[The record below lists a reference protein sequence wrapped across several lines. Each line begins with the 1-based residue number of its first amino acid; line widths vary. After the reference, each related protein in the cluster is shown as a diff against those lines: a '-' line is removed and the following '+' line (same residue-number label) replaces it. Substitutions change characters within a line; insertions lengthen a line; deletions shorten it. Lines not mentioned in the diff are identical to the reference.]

1 MRAVAE
7 AVLAPARPVVPWRR
21 LFWFG
26 VLLIALAFAYLPA
39 VQPSQWLLEVP
50 RESLVPVQ
58 AWISAAMKW
67 LIETATF
74 GLFTFSEATRVLAFL
89 LDQPLS
95 LATALFVRGFTQ
107 GEGSAAVE
115 LFPPLPWLAA
125 LIAACAI
132 AWHAGGIRLAALAAG
147 AVGYLVVFGQWQSAM
162 VTFASIVIA
171 VPFGVAGGLL
181 LGIAAHRSPRFHKVL
196 IPILDAMQ
204 TVPIFAYLL
213 PILFLFG
220 FGPVAALIATII
232 YALPP
237 MSRVTL
243 LALSAVPAELVEAG
257 RMSGCT
263 PRQLITRV
271 MIPASRAPL
280 MTGVNQVI
288 MLSLNM
294 VIIASMIGA
303 GGLGYDVLAS
313 LRQLDIGGGLEAG
326 TAIVVLAIMLDRIS
340 QAYAQRAMEVR
351 RGREGSRGR
360 SRVWL
365 IGHLLRRNKESSVP
379 ADVQMTNK
387 PYPAPARQLAPAAL
401 VAVVLALWVAALG
414 VEPLRHYPEGWTL
427 STGEFWDKLVE
438 WLNVNFFDTFEAIK
452 TAILLNFM
460 IPVKRFLLAQPWL
473 FVVLCLVVA
482 AFWVAGTRR
491 AIIAGVF
498 ALSIAFTGLWGPA
511 MVSVYLTGVSV
522 LMAVAMGVPI
532 GIASGT
538 RPRLW
543 RVVEV
548 VIDTLQTL
556 PSFVYLIPV
565 VMLFRVGDFT
575 AMIAI
580 ILYALAP
587 AIRYTALGIREVDPA
602 LIEAAQMMGTT
613 RRQLLYRVRLPL
625 ALPSILLGINQTIM
639 LALSMLVIT
648 ALVGTRD
655 LGQEVYIALT
665 KADVGR
671 GLMAGIGVAMI
682 AMIADRLMTASAVRM
697 KRRLGLA

>member
-1 MRAVAE
+1 MDTVAHTAV
-7 AVLAPARPVVPWRR
+7 APARPSAPWMRIFWAGALVV
-21 LFWFG
+21 
-26 VLLIALAFAYLPA
+26 ALAFVFLPA
-39 VQPSQWLLEVP
+39 AKPPDWMLDLP
-50 RESLVPVQ
+50 REYWVPVQ

-67 LIETATF
+67 LIETANF
-74 GLFTFSEATRVLAFL
+74 GLFTFSEATRFVAYL
-89 LDQPLS
+89 LEQPLS
-95 LATALFVRGFTQ
+95 LATAVFARGFTQ
-107 GEGSAAVE
+107 GQGTAAVE
-115 LFPPLPWLAA
+115 LIPPLPWLAA
-125 LIAACAI
+125 LITAYAI
-132 AWHAGGIRLAALAAG
+132 ALHAGGVRLAALAAG

-162 VTFASIVIA
+162 LTLASIVIA

-181 LGIAAHRSPRFHKVL
+181 LGIAAHRSARFRKVL
-196 IPILDAMQ
+196 LPVLDAMQ
-204 TVPIFAYLL
+204 TVPVFAYLL

-220 FGPVAALIATII
+220 FGPVAALLATII

-237 MSRVTL
+237 MARVTL
-243 LALSAVPAELVEAG
+243 LALSGVPTELVEAG
-257 RMSGCT
+257 RMAGCT
-263 PRQLITRV
+263 PRQLITKV
-271 MIPASRAPL
+271 MIPAARAPL

-326 TAIVVLAIMLDRIS
+326 TAIVVLAITLDRVS
-340 QAYAQRAMEVR
+340 QAYAKRALEVR
-351 RGREGSRGR
+351 RRGALR
-360 SRVWL
+360 HRWALLGVVVALWL
-365 IGHLLRRNKESSVP
+365 
-379 ADVQMTNK
+379 
-387 PYPAPARQLAPAAL
+387 AAL
-401 VAVVLALWVAALG
+401 KIEA
-414 VEPLRHYPEGWTL
+414 LRHYPESWTL
-427 STGEFWDKLVE
+427 STGVFWDNLVE
-438 WLNVNFFDTFEAIK
+438 WLNVNYFDTFEAVK
-452 TAILLNFM
+452 TAILLKFM
-460 IPVKRFLLAQPWL
+460 IPVKRFLLAQPWP
-473 FVVLCLVVA
+473 FVVFCITVA
-482 AFWVAGTRR
+482 ALSIAGTRR
-491 AIIAGVF
+491 ATIAGVF
-498 ALSIAFTGLWGPA
+498 VLTIAFTGLWQPA

-522 LMAVAMGVPI
+522 LLAVAMGVPI

-543 RVVEV
+543 QFVEV

-580 ILYALAP
+580 ILYALTP
-587 AIRYTALGIREVDPA
+587 AIRYTALGIREVDPGVV
-602 LIEAAQMMGTT
+602 EAARAMGAT
-613 RRQLLYRVRLPL
+613 QHQVLVRVRLPL

-655 LGQEVYIALT
+655 LGQEVYIALV

-682 AMIADRLMTASAVRM
+682 AMIADRLMTASATRM
-697 KRRLGLA
+697 KMRLGLA